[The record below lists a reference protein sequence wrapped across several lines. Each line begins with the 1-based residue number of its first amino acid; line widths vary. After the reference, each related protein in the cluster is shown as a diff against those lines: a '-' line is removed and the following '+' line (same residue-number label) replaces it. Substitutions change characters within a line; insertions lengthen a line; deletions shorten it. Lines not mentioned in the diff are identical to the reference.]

1 MREIP
6 PPENGCWPMRGHFPR
21 HFLKTY
27 SKYDIKENPPKS
39 HISVT
44 DKTNNCTYLH
54 VFYRQNH
61 IRIEIE
67 TAGKDEPGLI

>member
-1 MREIP
+1 MREIL
-6 PPENGCWPMRGHFPR
+6 PPEDGCWPMRGHFPR

-27 SKYDIKENPPKS
+27 SKYDITGNPPKL

-44 DKTNNCTYLH
+44 NKSNNYTYLH

-61 IRIEIE
+61 IRIEVG
-67 TAGKDEPGLI
+67 TAGKDESGVI